1 MKLTL
6 HKNSLFAILARS
18 PWWISALIAAAVLGA
33 VRLFLPIEMA
43 IFSASPFVAIAG
55 YGLWKQFRAPSA
67 GRIAKTLGRLAA
79 MPRDELTATLE
90 AGWRREGY
98 EVTKASGAFDLEL
111 KREGKVSLVVCRRWK
126 AERTGVEPLR
136 ELCAAGSK
144 REAQELI
151 YVTAGEVTAQ
161 ALLFAAENKVKV
173 IDGAGLAR
181 LVG

>member
-43 IFSASPFVAIAG
+43 IFSASPFIGIAA
-55 YGLWKQFRAPSA
+55 YGLWKQLRAPSD
-67 GRIAKTLGRLAA
+67 GRVAKTLEGLAA
-79 MPRDELTATLE
+79 MPRDEFAAALE

-98 EVTKASGAFDLEL
+98 DVSKAGGPFDLEL

-126 AERTGVEPLR
+126 AGRTGVEPLR
-136 ELCAAGSK
+136 ELHAAGSK
-144 REAQELI
+144 REAHELI

-161 ALLFAAENKVKV
+161 ALLFAAENKVRV
-173 IDGAGLAR
+173 IDAPALAR